1 MNEEQSRVHRPFSPT
16 IIEYRVPKRFLDII
30 NMTGD
35 AILPD
40 NGLSKKFDF
49 SDNLVGKVSKEVRI
63 PVAEAEDRD
72 FMANVIKNNVVAA
85 GTSLGDIIGAVD
97 SNHEVIVLM
106 LRATNIDGT
115 NDATVDVKVTK
126 SSGSAMIAKTMS
138 VPADTSLDVLG
149 TSKLVLM
156 ATDKLE
162 GLASATSD
170 IEFFVSYLEITD

>member
-1 MNEEQSRVHRPFSPT
+1 
-16 IIEYRVPKRFLDII
+16 
-30 NMTGD
+30 
-35 AILPD
+35 
-40 NGLSKKFDF
+40 
-49 SDNLVGKVSKEVRI
+49 
-63 PVAEAEDRD
+63 
-72 FMANVIKNNVVAA
+72 MANVFKNNTLAG
-85 GTSLGDIIGAVD
+85 GTSLADLIGAVD

-126 SSGSAMIAKTMS
+126 SGSAAYIAKTMS

-156 ATDKLE
+156 ATDKIE
-162 GLASATSD
+162 ALASATSD